1 MTAFYLIFGY
11 IIIVNKTRAPH
22 LPLELG
28 IQNNALISVMNTF
41 TVLLDRYIVLI
52 GTIFR
57 ILASCFFFPFTDNIV
72 IVVVT

>member
-1 MTAFYLIFGY
+1 MTAFYLIFSY

-28 IQNNALISVMNTF
+28 IQNNVLISVYEYVHCTKVYNVRIPF
-41 TVLLDRYIVLI
+41 FKFFELI
-52 GTIFR
+52 FSSI
-57 ILASCFFFPFTDNIV
+57 DNNV

>member
-28 IQNNALISVMNTF
+28 IQNNALISVYEYVYCT
-41 TVLLDRYIVLI
+41 TR
-52 GTIFR
+52 
-57 ILASCFFFPFTDNIV
+57 
-72 IVVVT
+72 